1 MLLVVRHADAG
12 DKRSWKGPD
21 MLRPLS
27 PTGHRQAEGLVIRLE
42 DYPVERILCG
52 PAVRC
57 QQTVQPLAR
66 DRSLQIEPVPALGV
80 DARPAQLLALFWD
93 REVRNAVLCAH
104 GETIGQLLTELVAEG
119 LVVEDPLDWPK
130 GSTWLLQRA
139 DDRRQ
144 VRGRLLAPLMLNVIS
159 LP

>member
-12 DKRSWKGPD
+12 DKRGWKGPD

-27 PTGHRQAEGLVIRLE
+27 PTGLRQAEGLVIRLE

-93 REVRNAVLCAH
+93 PEVRNAVLCTH
-104 GETIGQLLTELVAEG
+104 GETVGQLLTELVAEG

-139 DDRRQ
+139 VDRRQ
-144 VRGRLLAPLMLNVIS
+144 VRGRFLAPLPLGEARM
-159 LP
+159 P